1 MRGATLVTQPTY
13 RGPVREWLWT
23 SELLVNPGVGRGIVV
38 VLLRRALDGAPVS
51 LDGNLFWGIL
61 LRRCRWY
68 LQYVE

>member
-38 VLLRRALDGAPVS
+38 ALSHRALDGAPVNH
-51 LDGNLFWGIL
+51 DRILFPDNMMRHC
-61 LRRCRWY
+61 RRIT
-68 LQYVE
+68 QYVE